1 MLYFVFVILN
11 RHCRLTITAAMA
23 PALLNRRV
31 ESKIKQKGKKDMPFT
46 FGYSSEI
53 RVKMEKK
60 TSIWSLVAIGA
71 LIVVALILFSFDDVY
86 EPPSINGLTF
96 NTPECS
102 ASLHANVE
110 FDLDFG
116 NQVEQST
123 WRPGVIIN

>member
-1 MLYFVFVILN
+1 
-11 RHCRLTITAAMA
+11 
-23 PALLNRRV
+23 
-31 ESKIKQKGKKDMPFT
+31 MPFT

-53 RVKMEKK
+53 RVKVEKK
-60 TSIWSLVAIGA
+60 TSICSLIALGA

-86 EPPSINGLTF
+86 EPPSINGLTL

-102 ASLHANVE
+102 ASLHAGVDFE
-110 FDLDFG
+110 LDFG